1 MEEKRYS
8 GLTNEQVQSRI
19 REGKQNRVT
28 ITAEKSTRE
37 IIYSNVFTYFNLVF
51 GILAILL
58 ILVRSWNNMLFVPIV
73 VVNSLIGIVQELRS
87 RRILNKMRLL
97 QVEKARVIREGERL
111 DLPVDQV
118 VEGDVVLFQSGDQIY
133 ADAKV
138 LDGSI
143 MVDESQLTGEADE
156 IPKGENQKLMS
167 GSFVISGQAVAV
179 LEQVGDASYINQ
191 LSLSAKKVKGH
202 EESEMVHAVDGLV
215 RMIGM
220 ILIPIGL
227 LLFLQS
233 YLGNQD
239 SLKVSITSMVG
250 AIIGMIPEGL
260 YLLMTLALVLGATR
274 LALQKVLLNSMKGIE
289 TLSRIDV
296 LCLDKTGTITEHRMQ
311 VSELLPLALDEKEGK
326 EILSHYLQASED
338 RNDTIT
344 AIRQYHSV
352 QPTQVWTV
360 QDRLPFS
367 SKKKFGGLQF
377 QQGIYL
383 LGAPDVLLR
392 DDLDAY
398 QEVWQRE
405 IERGARVLILG
416 HYQGGQLTEVLEAPV
431 LPLLALVLENPV
443 RTTAPETFAYFQK
456 QGVTIKVIS
465 GDHPVTVAA
474 VAQKAGI
481 PDADQVVDASQL
493 KTYEEVV
500 DAARTYTVFGRVSPE
515 QKQILVESLQADG
528 HKVGMTGDGVNDI
541 LAMKKADCSIA
552 MNTGHDATKK
562 VAQVVLLDSDFS
574 HMPSIVDEG
583 RRVVNNIQRSAS
595 LFLVKNIFS
604 ILLAILAILFA
615 FTYPIQASQMS
626 LISGFTIGIP
636 GFLLAL
642 EKNRARIE
650 GDFIETVI
658 EQALPAALTN
668 LISVLFLVV
677 LGPFLGLSQGDI
689 STISIYLLALIGFT
703 KVYQLSLPFNHV
715 KLGIILLN
723 VTGFCLSVFVFSSIF
738 NLSHLH
744 LTGWIMT
751 LVLGLVMEG
760 VLWLMNR
767 LIYSLVTRLHKSR
780 NK

>member
-352 QPTQVWTV
+352 QISEVWTV

-416 HYQGGQLTEVLEAPV
+416 HYQGEQLTEVLEAPV

-443 RTTAPETFAYFQK
+443 RSTAPETFAYFQK

-465 GDHPVTVAA
+465 GDHPLTVAA

-642 EKNRARIE
+642 EKNRSRIE

-738 NLSHLH
+738 NLSHLY
-744 LTGWIMT
+744 LTGWILT

-760 VLWLMNR
+760 VLWVMNR
-767 LIYSLVTRLHKSR
+767 LVYTLVTHLHKSR

>member
-8 GLTNEQVQSRI
+8 GITNEQVQSRI
-19 REGKQNRVT
+19 RQGKQNRVT

-37 IIYSNVFTYFNLVF
+37 IVYSNVFTYFNLVF

-58 ILVRSWNNMLFVPIV
+58 VLVRSWNNMLFVPIV

-118 VEGDVVLFQSGDQIY
+118 VEGDVVLFQAGDQIY

-227 LLFLQS
+227 LLFVQS
-233 YLGNQD
+233 YLGNQET
-239 SLKVSITSMVG
+239 LKVSITSMVG

-311 VSELLPLALDEKEGK
+311 VSELLPLALAEKEGK

-338 RNDTIT
+338 QNDTIM
-344 AIRQYHSV
+344 AIRKSHFV
-352 QPTQVWTV
+352 HPTQVWPV

-377 QQGIYL
+377 QEGIYL

-392 DDLDAY
+392 DDLHTY
-398 QEVWQRE
+398 QDVWQRE

-416 HYQGGQLTEVLEAPV
+416 HYQGEQLTEVLEAPV
-431 LPLLALVLENPV
+431 LPLLAIVLENPV
-443 RTTAPETFAYFQK
+443 RSTAPETFAYFQK

-474 VAQKAGI
+474 VAQKANI
-481 PDADQVVDASQL
+481 PHADQVVDASQL
-493 KTYEEVV
+493 KTREEVV

-604 ILLAILAILFA
+604 ILLAILAILFS

-677 LGPFLGLSQGDI
+677 LGPFLALSQGEI

-723 VTGFCLSVFVFSSIF
+723 IAGFYLSVFVFSSIF

-744 LTGWIMT
+744 LTGWILT

-767 LIYSLVTRLHKSR
+767 LIYSLVTHLHKSR

>member
-416 HYQGGQLTEVLEAPV
+416 HYQGEQLTEVLEAPV

-443 RTTAPETFAYFQK
+443 RSTAPETFAYFQK

-500 DAARTYTVFGRVSPE
+500 DAARTYTDFGRVSPE

-744 LTGWIMT
+744 LTGWILT

-760 VLWLMNR
+760 VLWVMNR
-767 LIYSLVTRLHKSR
+767 LVYTLVTHLHKSR